1 LAEILGVPIASLTP
15 TASPTPTPSE
25 PSTPIPE
32 TTESGDPARTAEET
46 ISTSTLSVADYFRQK
61 LREKAIARHAASG
74 VSSELPETSL
84 ARVKEEVKVAVGGVS
99 WEGSRMTFGEGQIDE
114 KEDIKPDIKPT
125 LEQMAAADQADVK
138 PSKEERRRAKEEKR
152 RLKEEKKARKAAG
165 SDTPVVKEEVVVK
178 SETMDPLPAKK
189 EKRKRESGT
198 EGRRE
203 KKEKSHN

>member
-1 LAEILGVPIASLTP
+1 
-15 TASPTPTPSE
+15 
-25 PSTPIPE
+25 
-32 TTESGDPARTAEET
+32 
-46 ISTSTLSVADYFRQK
+46 
-61 LREKAIARHAASG
+61 
-74 VSSELPETSL
+74 
-84 ARVKEEVKVAVGGVS
+84 
-99 WEGSRMTFGEGQIDE
+99 MTFGEGQIDE